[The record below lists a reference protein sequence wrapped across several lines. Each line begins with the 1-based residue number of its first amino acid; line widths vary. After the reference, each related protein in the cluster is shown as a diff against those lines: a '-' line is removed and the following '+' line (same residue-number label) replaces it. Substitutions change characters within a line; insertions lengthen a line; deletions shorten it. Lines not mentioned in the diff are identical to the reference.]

1 MVDIS
6 MHNQQNMSFQRCYVT
21 THCAGHILANTSPH
35 QRCAE
40 DTCGGLLS
48 HVDNSENHDE
58 EESWG
63 GGIGEKRE
71 EGRKEY
77 IILHGSLRA
86 L

>member
-1 MVDIS
+1 MHMVDIS
-6 MHNQQNMSFQRCYVT
+6 MHNHKTCLSKDVNYAK

-58 EESWG
+58 EERENQ
-63 GGIGEKRE
+63 GGI
-71 EGRKEY
+71 
-77 IILHGSLRA
+77 
-86 L
+86 